1 MDIVGIG
8 RPCTDILTI
17 VEKLP
22 KPDSGAGILDFSRQG
37 GGNVATAMVAAA
49 RLGADVGFIGLSG
62 VCLNGKF
69 IREDFE
75 YNNVDISHSITIEGK
90 PSDFAII
97 LSDLETKG
105 RSILYNGGNLR
116 RIETGDLDKGYIT
129 SADILHLEGCGEPE
143 KTAALWMKEAGKK
156 VAYDVAGYSEQI
168 KNFTPYIDIFVASE
182 FYYKAAFGE
191 ACDFSDYEKNCKLVA
206 ESGPEIVIFTLGKRG
221 CVGYSKDE
229 GFFVEEGLKVK
240 VIDTLGAG
248 DVYHGAFLAG
258 LAKGFGVRET
268 AKFAN
273 AVSAIKI
280 GYIGGRAGIPT
291 FDVADKFMKTGEID
305 DTEIKQRAEHYK
317 NKWLYGDGG

>member
-8 RPCTDILTI
+8 RPCIDILTI

-22 KPDSGAGILDFSRQG
+22 KPDSGSGILDFSRQG

-49 RLGADVGFIGLSG
+49 RLGAEVGYIGLSG
-62 VCLNGKF
+62 GCLNGKF

-75 YNNVDISHSITIEGK
+75 YNNVDISHGITVEDK

-105 RSILYNGGNLR
+105 RSILYKGGGIR
-116 RIETGDLDKGYIT
+116 RIETGDLDKDYIT
-129 SADILHLEGCGEPE
+129 GADILHLEGCGEPE
-143 KTAALWMKEAGKK
+143 KTAALWMKEAGKR
-156 VAYDVAGYSEQI
+156 VAYDVANYSEQI
-168 KNFTPYIDIFVASE
+168 VNFTPYIDIFVASE

-191 ACDFSDYEKNCKLVA
+191 SVSIGDYEKNCKIIA
-206 ESGPEIVIFTLGKRG
+206 ESGPEIVVVTLGAKG
-221 CVGYSKDE
+221 CVGYTKNE

-240 VIDTLGAG
+240 VNDTLGAG

-258 LAKGFGVRET
+258 LIKGFNVRET

-273 AVSAIKI
+273 AVSAVKI

-291 FDVADKFMKTGEID
+291 FETVDNFMKTGKVD
-305 DTEIKQRAEHYK
+305 DAEIKQRIEHYR
-317 NKWLYGDGG
+317 NKWLYG